1 MSQDRPTPAPKDRLA
16 FQWPTLLSFL
26 TAFVATGTIAL
37 HLIGVVRHR
46 QYLHFWGIDADLFPK
61 ATDWI
66 LINGYYGIVDRF
78 SVILKTI
85 IENWHWLGIASIL
98 IGAYIF
104 VLQTPASNTPGK
116 LKEWVLRRA
125 EWQQRLARYI
135 FLTTMAVAMTPL
147 TLILLTAFMVIP
159 AALGESGG
167 TASAESMKIEL
178 MKGCELAKI
187 VCIELRKDEK
197 VISKGFVLDTS
208 ASYVAIFDTKIQR
221 SRVIPLENIE
231 LVATRTLR

>member
-1 MSQDRPTPAPKDRLA
+1 MSQDRPTPAAKERLA
-16 FQWPTLLSFL
+16 QWPTLLSFL

-46 QYLHFWGIDADLFPK
+46 QYLRFWGIDADLFPK

-85 IENWHWLGIASIL
+85 IENWHWLGVASIL
-98 IGAYIF
+98 IGIYIF
-104 VLQTPASNTPGK
+104 ILQTPASNTPGK

-135 FLTTMAVAMTPL
+135 FLTAMAVVMTPL

-178 MKGCELAKI
+178 IKGCELAKI
-187 VCIELRKDEK
+187 ACVELKKDDK
-197 VISKGFVLDTS
+197 VIAKGFVLDTS
-208 ASYVAIFDTKIQR
+208 ASYVAIFDTQTQR
-221 SRVIPLENIE
+221 SRVIPLDKME
-231 LVATRTLR
+231 LEIARTLK